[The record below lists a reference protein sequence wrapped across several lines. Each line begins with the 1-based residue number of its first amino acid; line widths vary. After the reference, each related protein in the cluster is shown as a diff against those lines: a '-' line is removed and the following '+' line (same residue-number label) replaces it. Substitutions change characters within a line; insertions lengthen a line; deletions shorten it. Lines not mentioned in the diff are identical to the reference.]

1 MKIILLKLAI
11 ISLAACSHSEVSS
24 SDQNQDATVSDEHTV
39 TGENIP
45 EWAENVVWYQI
56 FPERFRQGDSTNNP
70 TADRIRD
77 PLGFDLKAPDGWEIT
92 PWTSDW
98 YQRADW
104 EQRIGPKFFDSVFSR
119 RYGGDLQGVIDKLDY
134 LEDLGVTAI
143 YFNPIFDAVT
153 MHKYDASYYHHIDRF
168 FGPDPEGDAEIM
180 AEEDPNDPD
189 TWQWTSA
196 DKLFLELIE
205 KAHDREIRIVLDGV
219 WNHTG
224 PHFWAFQDIVER
236 GEDSDFV
243 DWYQVNEF
251 GDEYDF
257 GFDYEGWWGYPGLP
271 EFTEVDEN
279 LHTEVKQHI
288 FDVTKRWMAPDGD
301 PDRGIDGWRL
311 DVPFEVGND
320 FWRDW
325 HEHVH
330 SIKDDVL
337 TIAETWDDG
346 ALDLVADDMFGAVM
360 NYRWTYATSGFFIN
374 QTISADELDERLEG
388 LRDDFTPANNRAMQ
402 NLMDGH
408 DTERLATQIVNADN
422 PFKENTRLDEVEK
435 AMEYDVRKPN
445 DEEWDVLKL
454 VSLFQFTYVGSPMV
468 YYGSE
473 AGMWGADDP
482 DDRKPMVWPDLEYDD
497 EVNHPYGLD
506 RPRDEVSFNND
517 LHEWYTKLGELR
529 SSHDVLG
536 TGDFKTLYTGDDEQV
551 FVYARYHSEDEWA
564 IVALNREEEPV
575 NIEGDLRDFNVEADV
590 RDILTGASV
599 QVDENMINLELDAV
613 SGAFLVN

>member
-1 MKIILLKLAI
+1 MKIIALTLAI
-11 ISLAACSHSEVSS
+11 ISFTACSNSEATFTDNKQESAAT
-24 SDQNQDATVSDEHTV
+24 DQHTV

-77 PLGFDLKAPDGWEIT
+77 PHGYDLKAPEGWEIT

-98 YQRADW
+98 YQRTDW
-104 EQRIGPKFFDSVFSR
+104 EQRIGPRFFDSVFSR

-134 LEDLGVTAI
+134 LEELGVTGI

-153 MHKYDASYYHHIDRF
+153 MHKYDASHYHHIDRF

-196 DKLFLELIE
+196 DKLFLELVE
-205 KAHDREIRIVLDGV
+205 EAHDRGIRIILDGV

-224 PHFWAFQDIVER
+224 PHFWAFQDIVEH
-236 GEDSDFV
+236 GEDSDYV
-243 DWYQVNEF
+243 DWYKVNEF
-251 GDEYDF
+251 GDEYEF
-257 GFDYEGWWGYPGLP
+257 GFDYEGWWGYAGLP
-271 EFTEVDEN
+271 EFREVDEN
-279 LHTEVKQHI
+279 LHPEVKQHI
-288 FDVTKRWMAPDGD
+288 FDVTERWMAPDGD

-325 HEHVH
+325 HAHVH
-330 SIKDDVL
+330 SLKDDVL

-346 ALDLVADDMFGAVM
+346 ALDLVAGDMFGAVM

-374 QTISADELDERLEG
+374 RTLTAEEFDLRLES
-388 LRDDFTPANNRAMQ
+388 LRDDFPASNNRAMQ
-402 NLMDGH
+402 NLMDSH

-422 PFKENTRLDEVEK
+422 PYKEGTRLDEVEK

-445 DEEWDVLKL
+445 EDEWEVLKL
-454 VSLFQFTYVGSPMV
+454 VSLFQFTYKGSPMV
-468 YYGSE
+468 YYGTE

-506 RPRDEVSFNND
+506 RPRDEVSFNHD
-517 LHEWYTKLGELR
+517 LHEWYTRLGELR
-529 SSHDVLG
+529 NTYEVLG
-536 TGDFKTLYTGDDEQV
+536 SGEFKTLYAEGDRQI
-551 FVYARYHSEDEWA
+551 FIFARYFSEDEWA
-564 IVALNREEEPV
+564 IVALNREEEPITAEV
-575 NIEGDLRDFNVEADV
+575 AAGDFDLPDEIHDALSGKSFSVDDGSIRIE
-590 RDILTGASV
+590 
-599 QVDENMINLELDAV
+599 LEEV
-613 SGAFLVN
+613 SGAVLVE